1 MAGGESSV
9 KKDLIEVSGEG
20 DKQLRRHTEIIF
32 YRLDTEW
39 TSRTRGAESKVV
51 HMPFTLL
58 TFVIFE
64 PAPEGQGLEVN
75 HDVLLSVP
83 AGGIHTAE
91 SPVSC
96 LS

>member
-1 MAGGESSV
+1 M
-9 KKDLIEVSGEG
+9 LW
-20 DKQLRRHTEIIF
+20 QLF
-32 YRLDTEW
+32 FQRLDIVR
-39 TSRTRGAESKVV
+39 TSKTREAESKVV

-75 HDVLLSVP
+75 HDFLLSVP

-96 LS
+96 LSYLSWNKKK